1 VTVARDRFN
10 RFDRFAERTR
20 ERFDAFASR
29 FAAEARKARARSVP
43 ALDAD
48 YWKALQDLFTRDVT
62 HEGLSALFRQ
72 EAQDTFH
79 FFTREIDLSDLQ
91 ARPWHKRWPIALWRT
106 FQAVAYRLSPWRR
119 ILFALA
125 TPILLLGWLR
135 FGMILVL
142 AGPLSVAPLSDWEV
156 WAILAS
162 SLLFFLL
169 VLELRDNL
177 GLNVDL
183 EVARQIQ
190 FGLLPFEPFSQDGV
204 SVATAMRPANTVGG
218 DYFDVIRLGPERMAV
233 VVGDVAGKGMPA
245 ALLMALL
252 QGSLHTLV
260 NAGLRGAPLVGTLN
274 AHLCQSLPGNR
285 LITLFYSELEMATG
299 ALTYVNAGH
308 NPPFL
313 LPASGPTRRLE
324 PNGMA
329 LGLLAD
335 TPFTADATVLG
346 RGDHLF
352 LYTDG
357 LTEAA
362 NPADQEFGDDRLRT
376 ALESRREAP
385 GPALIEEVIAEVL
398 RFCGPVKPRDD
409 MTLLSLRRET

>member
-1 VTVARDRFN
+1 V
-10 RFDRFAERTR
+10 
-20 ERFDAFASR
+20 
-29 FAAEARKARARSVP
+29 
-43 ALDAD
+43 
-48 YWKALQDLFTRDVT
+48 
-62 HEGLSALFRQ
+62 G
-72 EAQDTFH
+72 
-79 FFTREIDLSDLQ
+79 I
-91 ARPWHKRWPIALWRT
+91 
-106 FQAVAYRLSPWRR
+106 
-119 ILFALA
+119 
-125 TPILLLGWLR
+125 
-135 FGMILVL
+135 
-142 AGPLSVAPLSDWEV
+142 
-156 WAILAS
+156 
-162 SLLFFLL
+162 
-169 VLELRDNL
+169 
-177 GLNVDL
+177 
-183 EVARQIQ
+183 
-190 FGLLPFEPFSQDGV
+190 
-204 SVATAMRPANTVGG
+204 ATAMRPANTVGG
-218 DYFDVIRLGPERMAV
+218 DYFDVIPLGPERIAV

-260 NAGLRGAPLVGTLN
+260 NAGLRGAELVATLN
-274 AHLCQSLPGNR
+274 AHLCKSLPGNR

-376 ALESRREAP
+376 ALESRHEAP

-398 RFCGPVKPRDD
+398 RFCGPAKPRDD
-409 MTLLSLRRET
+409 MTLLSLRRDA